1 MIKYLEI
8 VFGGIF
14 LNILF
19 YLMYATAGIVEPFLW
34 LKIFG
39 KLYKPRYSSK
49 KYYFLGG
56 LGLYIIFFVKQ
67 MISLNLENDSINSFS
82 MIFQIIYIFM
92 MMKILYE
99 CKFRDRLISIGLLAV
114 LSTAIDT
121 VVLVLWV
128 AWFKK
133 DLNELIQFGFANA
146 SLTLLARMIEALIL
160 WIYLSKKGIK
170 VIKALS
176 NYKEV
181 IPLVIINFALSIP
194 SWVIYNNLEL
204 INNDIRIMQFIQMGT
219 LLLFTSLTFYIIAIV
234 NKRKRKEMNYLL
246 KMKQMNMEL
255 EMYSEISELTEKLR
269 LLRHDMRGH
278 MGLIKALYDTKDFD
292 KLGEYLGRV
301 YKDVELTD
309 DLVLLENKMVSILLT
324 QKCKIARD
332 KHINITSQVSVQNF
346 GMADE
351 DICSLL
357 SNIMDNAIVAVEKQ
371 QTGDGYI
378 ELVIE
383 QKENGYSIH
392 CENSL
397 HERLI
402 MHKNQYITTKKDS
415 GEHGLGISIIRNIAK
430 KYGGVAKIYH
440 DANAFTVDAFI
451 PDVAKEA
458 C

>member
-1 MIKYLEI
+1 
-8 VFGGIF
+8 
-14 LNILF
+14 
-19 YLMYATAGIVEPFLW
+19 
-34 LKIFG
+34 
-39 KLYKPRYSSK
+39 
-49 KYYFLGG
+49 
-56 LGLYIIFFVKQ
+56 
-67 MISLNLENDSINSFS
+67 

-371 QTGDGYI
+371 QTEMGT
-378 ELVIE
+378 L
-383 QKENGYSIH
+383 N
-392 CENSL
+392 
-397 HERLI
+397 
-402 MHKNQYITTKKDS
+402 
-415 GEHGLGISIIRNIAK
+415 
-430 KYGGVAKIYH
+430 
-440 DANAFTVDAFI
+440 
-451 PDVAKEA
+451 
-458 C
+458 